1 MFADV
6 YQEATSHSPNPV
18 VISVHMRL
26 ALSFVLVAWPL
37 LSQVAPPNDAGVAM
51 GHLDIVSSDPEA
63 HRRLWVDVLGG
74 KVAKTGSQEWVVFP
88 GVFVGITKGQPSG
101 GTSGTVI
108 SHLGFIVPNLA
119 AVRAKLVAAGVENVR
134 DLAATNQ
141 FFATFP
147 DAVQVEFSEDTTL
160 DAPIKHHHVH
170 FSSHQVE
177 EMRAWYAK
185 VFGAVPGMRGRF
197 RGADIPGANL
207 SWSSS
212 KEPRLPTSGRSVDHI
227 GFEVKDIESFCERL
241 KAEGVK
247 LDGEVTSAPR
257 SGLRTASFTDP
268 WGTRVEL
275 TEGLAQ
281 AQ

>member
-74 KVAKTGSQEWVVFP
+74 KVAKTGSQEWAVFP

-134 DLAATNQ
+134 DLPATNQ

-160 DAPIKHHHVH
+160 PLPIAHHHVH

-197 RGADIPGANL
+197 RAADIPGANL

-212 KEPRLPTSGRSVDHI
+212 NEPRLPTAGRSVDHI

-241 KAEGVK
+241 KAQGIK
-247 LDGEVTSAPR
+247 LDGEVTTVPR
-257 SGLRTASFTDP
+257 SGLRTASVTDP
-268 WGTRVEL
+268 WGTRIEL

-281 AQ
+281 AR